1 MSNVVEDVE
10 EVELSLPEVIHK
22 LETAWINELNAP
34 VLLRSEAELV
44 DCVKLE
50 MKAVV
55 DQLRN
60 WHDLNSIIKRV
71 EIERMRY
78 LLCSYLRT
86 RLKKIEDQAFHLYAE
101 LEANRLSGHISREE
115 HEFLV
120 SYRESVL
127 KHMDVA
133 IYRHIPQNL
142 RAVGDSFKIATR
154 PNLKRFVFVRVLK
167 TMNEVEIASPAETMR
182 MEIVDLRI
190 GTQHLLP
197 FRSILSG
204 LYDGSIQMITVLDL
218 RCVTVEFLGCGIQ
231 VRPCAG
237 ASPAFATLIVLQL

>member
-10 EVELSLPEVIHK
+10 EVELSLPE
-22 LETAWINELNAP
+22 AWINELNAP

-55 DQLRN
+55 EQLRN

-86 RLKKIEDQAFHLYAE
+86 RLKKVIEDQAFYLYAE
-101 LEANRLSGHISREE
+101 LQANRLSGHISREE

-120 SYRESVL
+120 SYRESVM

-182 MEIVDLRI
+182 MEIVDLQI

-204 LYDGSIQMITVLDL
+204 LYDGSIQMM
-218 RCVTVEFLGCGIQ
+218 
-231 VRPCAG
+231 
-237 ASPAFATLIVLQL
+237 

>member
-10 EVELSLPEVIHK
+10 EVELSLPE
-22 LETAWINELNAP
+22 AWINELNAP

-55 DQLRN
+55 EQLRN

-71 EIERMRY
+71 E
-78 LLCSYLRT
+78 
-86 RLKKIEDQAFHLYAE
+86 IEDQAFHLYAE

-120 SYRESVL
+120 SYRESVM

-142 RAVGDSFKIATR
+142 RTVGDTFKIATR

-182 MEIVDLRI
+182 MEIVDLQI

-204 LYDGSIQMITVLDL
+204 LYDGSIQMM
-218 RCVTVEFLGCGIQ
+218 
-231 VRPCAG
+231 
-237 ASPAFATLIVLQL
+237 

>member
-10 EVELSLPEVIHK
+10 EVELSLPE
-22 LETAWINELNAP
+22 AWINELNAP

-55 DQLRN
+55 EQLRN

-86 RLKKIEDQAFHLYAE
+86 RLKKVIEDQAFHLYAE
-101 LEANRLSGHISREE
+101 LQANRLSGHISREE

-120 SYRESVL
+120 SYRESVM

-182 MEIVDLRI
+182 MEIVDLQI

-204 LYDGSIQMITVLDL
+204 LYDGSIQMM
-218 RCVTVEFLGCGIQ
+218 
-231 VRPCAG
+231 
-237 ASPAFATLIVLQL
+237 